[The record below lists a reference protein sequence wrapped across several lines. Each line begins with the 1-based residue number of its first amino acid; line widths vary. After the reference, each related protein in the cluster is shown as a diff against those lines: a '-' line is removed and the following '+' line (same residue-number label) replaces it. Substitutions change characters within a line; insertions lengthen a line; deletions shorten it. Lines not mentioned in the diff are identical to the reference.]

1 MKSDIT
7 EKIGSFFEKYPE
19 VVAVYLFGS
28 YARGREQRDSDL
40 DLAILLDQTAL
51 PRLNKLKRQFTIDL
65 ARILRKDLHL
75 VIMNSAGEA
84 LIAQIFKYG
93 RCILNQRPEL
103 LSRFKMSSYAMIA
116 EFAYYRDQMK
126 KGFINRLLGE
136 SH

>member
-1 MKSDIT
+1 MKSDIAK
-7 EKIGSFFEKYPE
+7 KICSFFNKYPE

-51 PRLNKLKRQFTIDL
+51 PRLNKLKRKFTADL

-75 VIMNSAGEA
+75 VIMNSAGEE
-84 LIAQIFKYG
+84 LIKQIFKYG
-93 RCILNQRPEL
+93 RCIMNQRPEL

-116 EFAYYRDQMK
+116 EFAYYKDQMK
-126 KGFINRLLGE
+126 KGFINRLFRG